1 LGGTLHEYNY
11 SARLRSKFIWV
22 DTEKHIEDRRRGKIR
37 LSEDQKASATK
48 TKEFMRQTC
57 RDEELGCSP
66 FDIECL
72 ATAFELKITLVTDD
86 IDLVELANLY
96 DHPILSSMELMQ
108 KMLISG
114 GITMSDIRSVVTM
127 WTYDE
132 DLPAHFPSEF
142 IRLFGEQPDSF

>member
-37 LSEDQKASATK
+37 LSEDQRASATK
-48 TKEFMRQTC
+48 TKEFMRQIC

-72 ATAFELKITLVTDD
+72 ATAFELKITLVT
-86 IDLVELANLY
+86 E
-96 DHPILSSMELMQ
+96 
-108 KMLISG
+108 
-114 GITMSDIRSVVTM
+114 SDIRSVVTM

-142 IRLFGEQPDSF
+142 IRLFGEQPD